1 MRQPISIKRG
11 PSISFDKGNFECQK
25 LVGIWIFSTTSIP
38 WFLGLHFCTELM
50 KFLLKNWSYLAEK
63 VEGCHFENGCVRLGK
78 LHFCKGNVIWV

>member
-63 VEGCHFENGCVRLGK
+63 VEGCHFENGCVPA
-78 LHFCKGNVIWV
+78 W